1 MKNRIL
7 SALLVVLSLAM
18 FVGCGRQEPDNN
30 TANPP
35 DRTEQQ
41 NNSVGDLP
49 NASDN
54 GSNVQ
59 GDKNGIG
66 DDRKPDGGKSN
77 NGSVTQDA
85 KDILDDAGDMV
96 GDAAQGVGD
105 AVQDV
110 GDATKDATDNV
121 TRGKP
126 EDKKAK

>member
-1 MKNRIL
+1 MMKNRIL
-7 SALLVVLSLAM
+7 SALLVVLSLTM
-18 FVGCGRQEPDNN
+18 FVGCGRQARDNN

-35 DRTEQQ
+35 ARTEQP
-41 NNSVGDLP
+41 NDAVTDLP

-59 GDKNGIG
+59 GDRNGIG
-66 DDRKPDGGKSN
+66 DNQKPND
-77 NGSVTQDA
+77 GSVTQDA

-110 GDATKDATDNV
+110 GDAAKNATDDMTGDKNG
-121 TRGKP
+121 TA
-126 EDKKAK
+126 DKKQK